1 MRYLTLEEV
10 LELYHRI
17 VEQSGGSAGIS
28 NMGGLE
34 SAIAQPQMT
43 FAGEE
48 LYPTIPEFLTNRVGR
63 CGRCCVAQSA
73 RTELS

>member
-10 LELYHRI
+10 LELYHCI

-34 SAIAQPQMT
+34 LAIAQPQSLKT
-43 FAGEE
+43 
-48 LYPTIPEFLTNRVGR
+48 
-63 CGRCCVAQSA
+63 
-73 RTELS
+73 